1 VSTHELFGSDA
12 AGQFV
17 QSGATTPPGM
27 VPVPGTG
34 TVPFAS
40 ARHEARAVTNV
51 AVGGNHALT
60 KVIRVHAGYA
70 TDQSPVA
77 SATGSM
83 FRQVDL
89 WHATGGVSFTSRR
102 LGGSIGVGYSRGAG
116 NRSTFGG
123 ASASESVSTQLR
135 VRTLSVLYAL
145 TIGFHASGVGSERMR
160 RMLRRLDSGPFRR
173 IRRIRSPREPAGERS
188 DGCYRP
194 NARSLKP
201 STTSST
207 PNAIA

>member
-1 VSTHELFGSDA
+1 MSTHELFGSDA

-17 QSGATTPPGM
+17 QSGATTPPG
-27 VPVPGTG
+27 PGTGTG

-102 LGGSIGVGYSRGAG
+102 LSGSIGVGYLGGAG
-116 NRSTFGG
+116 NRSTFGVLLVVLG
-123 ASASESVSTQLR
+123 FKLR
-135 VRTLSVLYAL
+135 A
-145 TIGFHASGVGSERMR
+145 VGR
-160 RMLRRLDSGPFRR
+160 
-173 IRRIRSPREPAGERS
+173 
-188 DGCYRP
+188 
-194 NARSLKP
+194 
-201 STTSST
+201 
-207 PNAIA
+207 